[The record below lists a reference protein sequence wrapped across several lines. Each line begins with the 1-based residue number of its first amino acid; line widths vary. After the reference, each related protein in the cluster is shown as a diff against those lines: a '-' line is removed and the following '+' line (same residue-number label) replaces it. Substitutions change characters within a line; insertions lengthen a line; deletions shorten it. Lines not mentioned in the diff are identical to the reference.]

1 MYIKIIVLA
10 NGDKVIGEI
19 GKYDQNGNFILGE
32 DNKMSIKNPF
42 VLKEVMT
49 QEGFSILPLPL
60 VTSSDEEFEIN
71 IDHLMVYPS
80 NPTKELKDMYQQMT
94 SNIILPK
101 TKSEI
106 KLV

>member
-42 VLKEVMT
+42 VL
-49 QEGFSILPLPL
+49 
-60 VTSSDEEFEIN
+60 
-71 IDHLMVYPS
+71 
-80 NPTKELKDMYQQMT
+80 
-94 SNIILPK
+94 
-101 TKSEI
+101 
-106 KLV
+106 

>member
-1 MYIKIIVLA
+1 MDIKIIVLA

-19 GKYDQNGNFILGE
+19 GKYDKDGNFIFEE

-42 VLKEVMT
+42 VLKEIMT
-49 QEGFSILPLPL
+49 QEGFTTIPLLL
-60 VTSSDEEFEIN
+60 VDSSDEEFEIN
-71 IDHLMVYPS
+71 IDHIMVYPS
-80 NPTKELKDMYQQMT
+80 NPTKELKDMYQQIT